1 MESRRTV
8 TNSIEQNVGESPA
21 LICWRI
27 EGQLDGDRL
36 RIHCLS
42 RLKRLLG
49 DVSFTPHSPQ
59 CGPANESHAD
69 PKTDQV
75 TWEEHNCVA
84 LSVED
89 RQNWLAAVAENMR
102 VDGLTSNST
111 PQVHCAM
118 VRTEP
123 ESSEIFIAFH
133 PLPLPGVN
141 WLKVIEEI
149 SCLYNGCS
157 LEVHSDAT
165 SEGCRTS
172 GGSFELAS
180 RLDDQGRLGKLPRP
194 EIDASN
200 PAVSPSRASIQPYQA
215 NSETG
220 NSGKAENQ
228 RQEKEDIQ
236 RRLTEIWESLLGVHP
251 VQKSDDFFE
260 LGGHSLLVAK
270 LLSRI
275 KLAFQKDLSPA
286 ILLTASTVEKQ
297 ARLICS
303 RDVPGNIQTIRSGAT
318 ENQAAMVFMGGDPT
332 FLPLSKLLSRKFDF
346 HSFGLTR
353 SVFEEVSD
361 PHSLRAIA
369 DYFAAQIAEFAG
381 NRPLLLAGWCAQ
393 GVLAMEIAR
402 RLRAQGFNVGSVIL
416 LQTSN
421 PAELAKYPNWKRAI
435 SRNQLKW
442 HLLVFEL
449 AYLKYLGAKRGWRY
463 FVARVLDQIQ
473 SPRTLAGENAG
484 AESPATDV
492 SLVRDFD
499 EHVETAVEGF
509 RPLPYDGKVL
519 LIRGQKKTFGFA
531 SKPDLGWAGLLPKL
545 KIQEVP
551 GNHFTIYMHP
561 NAQDLVSAIE
571 EYWSQVKEPLP
582 EA

>member
-1 MESRRTV
+1 MESRRAV
-8 TNSIEQNVGESPA
+8 INSIEQNVGESPA

-49 DVSFTPHSPQ
+49 DVSFTAHSAQ
-59 CGPANESHAD
+59 CDPAKESHAD

-89 RQNWLAAVAENMR
+89 RQNWLAAFTENMR
-102 VDGLTSNST
+102 LDEPASNSG
-111 PQVHCAM
+111 PHLHCAM

-123 ESSEIFIAFH
+123 ESSEILFALH
-133 PLPLPGVN
+133 PLPLADVS
-141 WLKVIEEI
+141 WLKVMEEI
-149 SCLYNGCS
+149 SCLYNGCP

-172 GGSFELAS
+172 AGGGLELAS
-180 RLDDQGRLGKLPRP
+180 RLDDQGRLRKLSQP
-194 EIDASN
+194 EINAHN
-200 PAVSPSRASIQPYQA
+200 TGHAPSVQPYQTG
-215 NSETG
+215 NETG
-220 NSGKAENQ
+220 NLGKVETLCQEN
-228 RQEKEDIQ
+228 KDIE

-286 ILLTASTVEKQ
+286 ILLTASTIEKQ

-303 RDVPGNIQTIRSGAT
+303 RDVPGTIQTIRSGAT

-402 RLRAQGFNVGSVIL
+402 RLRTQGFNVGSVIL

-473 SPRTLAGENAG
+473 NPRTLAGENAG

-561 NAQDLVSAIE
+561 NAQSLVSVIE
-571 EYWSQVKEPLP
+571 EYWSQVKEPLA